1 MTDGQLSPVPTHQ
14 RIKMRPAALSVR
26 QGVAILNRRKTKK
39 YSLFSVHTT
48 TSSSA
53 ASTDTA
59 VDKGAGC
66 PENIGPP
73 RECRSASAI
82 SDALLGNTTSRRAAD
97 GGRIDSFFFKAIA
110 VLDTYVR
117 RAVCPRKSGNT
128 SAQANPRRRDRFIG
142 PPRLRGLANIITPV
156 SLKRN
161 IFPIGRQV
169 MPIQPTLFCGAQT
182 CEFFF

>member
-1 MTDGQLSPVPTHQ
+1 
-14 RIKMRPAALSVR
+14 MRPAAPKVR
-26 QGVAILNRRKTKK
+26 QGVAILNRRKTNK

-53 ASTDTA
+53 AATSSAASTDTA
-59 VDKGAGC
+59 VDKGVGC
-66 PENIGPP
+66 P
-73 RECRSASAI
+73 RKYSSASGMPQR
-82 SDALLGNTTSRRAAD
+82 LGDVRCVVGKYDITTSD
-97 GGRIDSFFFKAIA
+97 GGGRIDSFFKAIA

-128 SAQANPRRRDRFIG
+128 SAQASQRRRDRFIG

-161 IFPIGRQV
+161 IFSIGRQV
-169 MPIQPTLFCGAQT
+169 MPIQPTLSCGAQT